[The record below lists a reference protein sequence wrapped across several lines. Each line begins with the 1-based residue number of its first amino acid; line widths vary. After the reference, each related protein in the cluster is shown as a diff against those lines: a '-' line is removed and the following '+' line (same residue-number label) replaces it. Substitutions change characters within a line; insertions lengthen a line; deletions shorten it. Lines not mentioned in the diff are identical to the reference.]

1 MLGALTKREQ
11 AELARLLRKL
21 LIGLEQ
27 QFPEFAP
34 PAPARSGRGRRQ
46 RNR

>member
-1 MLGALTKREQ
+1 MLAALTKREQ

-27 QFPEFAP
+27 QFPEFAA
-34 PAPARSGRGRRQ
+34 PAPTEAEQQPRPR
-46 RNR
+46 

>member
-1 MLGALTKREQ
+1 MLAALSKQEQ

-27 QFPEFAP
+27 QFANV
-34 PAPARSGRGRRQ
+34 PATRHPIDAQAQ
-46 RNR
+46 R